1 MKRKISRKK
10 LIEKLIE
17 IDQNILIDLIYA
29 NFNELELEKAFIF
42 ERKMN
47 FNDIVIYLVKELFN
61 GDPLNRMDI
70 IINYNN
76 SYVKQNRYDELTEK
90 ELKKEFSKNQSK
102 GINGSGITPEQLIL
116 FYFTDSNL
124 ESINFL
130 IKSYKK
136 SIKNMDFYKKDTV
149 SKMPKLPSLLNTTA
163 FKKEFEF
170 TIQNGYTKY
179 DDIDFEKLGKDF
191 NVNYDK
197 ENKTYIVPQGFL
209 LFFNAKILEVF
220 SKLEFF
226 NSAYGVLHGNI
237 NKINEQLRLM
247 VKDREKLTNERE
259 AIKKEKQQFKNIESQ
274 NKKLLK
280 EIEKIKNNEIILE
293 NEKLKKENNYL
304 FSRIEKLENEIK
316 EMIEDEENEIVENI
330 EIETFD
336 PVKIKFENFKN
347 KKIKL
352 IGGKWN
358 SKSKEEVELFFD
370 EKNSE
375 IEFIPADNFFRKF
388 ESLKTA
394 DLIIFDTSYNSH
406 KAFYKIKTLNNEK
419 MIINSSNLANIL
431 K

>member
-10 LIEKLIE
+10 LIEKLNE

-29 NFNELELEKAFIF
+29 NFNEFELEKAFKF

-61 GDPLNRMDI
+61 GDPLNRMDTI
-70 IINYNN
+70 IRYNN
-76 SYVKQNRYDELTEK
+76 AYVEQNRYNELTEK

-102 GINGSGITPEQLIL
+102 GINGTGITPEQLIL
-116 FYFTDSNL
+116 YYFTESNL
-124 ESINFL
+124 EFINFL

-136 SIKNMDFYKKDTV
+136 SIRNMEFYKKDTM
-149 SKMPKLPSLLNTTA
+149 SKMPKLPSLLNSTV

-170 TIQNGYTKY
+170 AIQNGYAGY
-179 DDIDFEKLGKDF
+179 NDIDFEGLGKDF
-191 NVNYDK
+191 NVSYNK

-209 LFFNAKILEVF
+209 LFFNSKILEIF

-226 NSAYGVLHGNI
+226 NSAYGILHGNI
-237 NKINEQLRLM
+237 NKINEQLRLI
-247 VKDREKLTNERE
+247 VKEREKLTNERE

-304 FSRIEKLENEIK
+304 FSSIEKLENEIK
-316 EMIEDEENEIVENI
+316 EMLEDEENEIVENI
-330 EIETFD
+330 ETEAFES
-336 PVKIKFENFKN
+336 VKINFDNFKN

-370 EKNSE
+370 GKNSE

-388 ESLKTA
+388 ESLKTV

-406 KAFYKIKTLNNEK
+406 KSFYKLKTLNNKK
-419 MIINSSNLANIL
+419 MMINSSNLASIL

>member
-10 LIEKLIE
+10 LIEKLKE

-29 NFNELELEKAFIF
+29 NFNELELEKAFRF

-47 FNDIVIYLVKELFN
+47 FNDIVIYLVKELFD
-61 GDPLNRMDI
+61 GDPLNRMETI
-70 IINYNN
+70 IKYNN
-76 SYVKQNRYDELTEK
+76 EYVELNRYNELTEK

-102 GINGSGITPEQLIL
+102 GINGTGITPEQLIL
-116 FYFTDSNL
+116 YFFTNSKLD
-124 ESINFL
+124 SINFL

-136 SIKNMDFYKKDTV
+136 TIRNMEFYKKDTTT
-149 SKMPKLPSLLNTTA
+149 KMPKLPSLLDTTT

-170 TIQNGYTKY
+170 AIQNGYTEY
-179 DDIDFEKLGKDF
+179 NDIDFEALGKDF
-191 NVNYDK
+191 NLSYNK

-209 LFFNAKILEVF
+209 LFFNAKILEIF
-220 SKLEFF
+220 SKLDFF

-237 NKINEQLRLM
+237 NKINHQLKLM
-247 VKDREKLTNERE
+247 VKDREKLAKERE
-259 AIKKEKQQFKNIESQ
+259 LIKKEKQQYKNIEVQ

-280 EIEKIKNNEIILE
+280 EIEKIKNNEIISE
-293 NEKLKKENNYL
+293 NERLKKENNYL

-316 EMIEDEENEIVENI
+316 EILEDEENEIVENI
-330 EIETFD
+330 EVEFFD
-336 PVKIKFENFKN
+336 PAKIKFENFKN

-370 EKNSE
+370 GENSE
-375 IEFIPADNFFRKF
+375 IEFIPADKFFRKF
-388 ESLKTA
+388 KSLKTV

-406 KAFYKIKTLNNEK
+406 KAFYKLKTLNNEK
-419 MIINSSNLANIL
+419 MIISASNLANIL